1 MHKFTLSLTYILVFT
16 QENAVVIH
24 AIVGWKS
31 SIGRWSR
38 VQASSEICLSEY
50 DIFVDQ
56 ENVLLFS
63 FLFLSFISNLEKRNF
78 SGECF

>member
-1 MHKFTLSLTYILVFT
+1 MHKFTLSLIYILMVT

-56 ENVLLFS
+56 ENVLFFFS
-63 FLFLSFISNLEKRNF
+63 FFILCEIVNS
-78 SGECF
+78 S